1 MDIVHAPDG
10 SESFEDAWRRGR
22 VAEGAPLLALEDVLA
37 SKKAA
42 NRAKDRVA
50 IMLLE
55 PFVRSV
61 RSRVPWDTGP
71 LEPFEPERD
80 RSER

>member
-1 MDIVHAPDG
+1 MAG
-10 SESFEDAWRRGR
+10 
-22 VAEGAPLLALEDVLA
+22 GAPVLALEDVLA

-42 NRAKDRVA
+42 NRAKDRVV

-61 RSRVPWDTGP
+61 RSRVPWNSDP
-71 LEPFEPERD
+71 LEPLEPERD
-80 RSER
+80 RLERRIESRKAPGTCGR